1 MPYLPTI
8 TGYKPF
14 YIQCDNDTAA
24 QDTAAVW
31 GLVAKTNPYPALPE
45 PKDVYSND
53 FLDEDGDDEYNAE
66 MHYGSFTFDVG
77 FYIKAYASG
86 TRPATDVL
94 RSQMAAFFGHIRNG
108 EFSVY
113 DAYTGL
119 GRRKVR
125 YAGYEEADG
134 GFKARDDWARLIFSV
149 TFKVN
154 DPVTAMTLT
163 DGKIVEIE

>member
-1 MPYLPTI
+1 MFWLPYI
-8 TGYKPF
+8 NDYKPF
-14 YIQCDNDTAA
+14 YIQAKEDSAAWDT
-24 QDTAAVW
+24 TVY
-31 GLVAKTNPYPALPE
+31 GLIAKSSPYSALPE
-45 PKDVYSND
+45 PKDVYKND
-53 FLDEDGDDEYNAE
+53 YKDEDGDDEYNTE
-66 MHYGSFTFDVG
+66 MYYKSFTFKVK

-134 GFKARDDWARLIFSV
+134 GFKARDDWARLIFSI